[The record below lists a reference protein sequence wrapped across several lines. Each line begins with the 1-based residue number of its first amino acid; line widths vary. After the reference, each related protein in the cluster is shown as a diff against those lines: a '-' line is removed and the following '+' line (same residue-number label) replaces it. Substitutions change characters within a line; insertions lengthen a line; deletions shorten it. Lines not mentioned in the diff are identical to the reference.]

1 MSVTMLVSALAGPKL
16 STLLAPKRVV
26 QIGVAALVVAAL
38 GLLATI
44 DVELDRGAFALA
56 LAVFGVG
63 AGLLVSQ
70 LGNVIMSSVE
80 PSRTNEAGGLQGTAQ
95 NLGASLGTALI
106 GAVLLSDLT
115 GGLVSRVEKD
125 ALLAVAVLAFLSFA
139 LTRNLPGRTRDQAA
153 DISGAASAPSG

>member
-70 LGNVIMSSVE
+70 LGDVSCRRS
-80 PSRTNEAGGLQGTAQ
+80 SRTNEAGGLQGTAQ
-95 NLGASLGTALI
+95 NLGASLGTALL